1 MTDNIQQ
8 LAAFLADD
16 NIESLAQKA
25 FAEYE
30 IDIRGVYCL
39 QTGKLVGRFDDSVIQ
54 FAIDEESSDDDEA
67 LIDGLISRVVASM
80 RPTPMLN
87 MPDRLTLANLS
98 AKFPVDIFC
107 YLANRLNSNRHFA
120 GNRSAEL
127 LAPYI
132 DRIALHRQWTGL
144 ALKGVDIRPWIHWLL
159 ELDAKR
165 NLHDIAPPQISV
177 DRLNNWILVTHGTS
191 IFQMVTP
198 ENNVTLLGVFEKWAF
213 EGLAE
218 FDERDRKALAQ
229 NQWMR
234 GNTMSQPAFTRSW
247 LENPEIA
254 NRKRADELKRLAK
267 RVKNPKPKSEKAQKL
282 DAKVNQFLGLLEGIL
297 DGDIEP
303 PIAKPAVRLLTGANL
318 FKKKDS

>member
-1 MTDNIQQ
+1 MNNISQ
-8 LAAFLADD
+8 LADFLADD
-16 NIESLAQKA
+16 DIESLAQKVMTT
-25 FAEYE
+25 YE

-39 QTGKLVGRFDDSVIQ
+39 QTGRLVGRFDDFVVQ
-54 FAIDEESSDDDEA
+54 FAIDEESSDDEEA
-67 LIDGLISRVVASM
+67 LIDGLISRVIASM

-98 AKFPVDIFC
+98 AKHPVDILC

-120 GNRSAEL
+120 GNRSSEL

-132 DRIALHRQWTGL
+132 DRIALHRQWSEL

-165 NLHDIAPPQISV
+165 NLHDISPPLLSV
-177 DRLNNWILVTHGTS
+177 DRLNNWILTVQGTS
-191 IFQMVTP
+191 IFQLVTP
-198 ENNVTLLGVFEKWAF
+198 ENNANLLAVFERWAF
-213 EGLAE
+213 DLLAE
-218 FDERDRKALAQ
+218 FDDRDRIATSQA
-229 NQWMR
+229 NWMR
-234 GNTMSQPAFTRSW
+234 GNTMTQPAFTRSW

-254 NRKRADELKRLAK
+254 NRKRADELKRAAK
-267 RVKNPKPKSEKAQKL
+267 KVKSPKPKSEKAQKL

-303 PIAKPAVRLLTGANL
+303 ENRKLAPKLLTGASL
-318 FKKKDS
+318 FQKKDS

>member
-1 MTDNIQQ
+1 MSNITQ
-8 LAAFLADD
+8 LADFLADD
-16 NIESLAQKA
+16 DIESLANKVL
-25 FAEYE
+25 AEYE

-39 QTGKLVGRFDDSVIQ
+39 QTGRLVGRFDDFAIQ
-54 FAIDEESSDDDEA
+54 FAIDEESSDDEEA
-67 LIDGLISRVVASM
+67 LIDGLISRVIASM

-98 AKFPVDIFC
+98 AKHPVDIFC

-120 GNRSAEL
+120 GNRSLET

-132 DRIALHRQWTGL
+132 ERIALHRQWSAL

-165 NLHDIAPPQISV
+165 NLHDISPPLISV
-177 DRLNNWILVTHGTS
+177 DRLNNWILTTHGTS

-198 ENNVTLLGVFEKWAF
+198 ENNANLLEVFEKWAF
-213 EGLAE
+213 AGLAE
-218 FDERDRKALAQ
+218 FDDRDRQALSQ
-229 NQWMR
+229 NLWMR
-234 GNTMSQPAFTRSW
+234 GNTMSQPAYTRSW

-254 NRKRADELKRLAK
+254 NRKRADELKRAAK
-267 RVKNPKPKSEKAQKL
+267 RVKNPRPKSEKAQKL

-303 PIAKPAVRLLTGANL
+303 PITKPTVQLRTGANL
-318 FKKKDS
+318 FKKRDS